1 MFISCFCSNES
12 DGLFDVKSLLSCGDG
27 SLFLFASVLVFLCF
41 FCNVTFVFVS
51 IANETQITW
60 STGHRFAD
68 WLAKRCSFDDLFN
81 QMLICLLVGYLMQI
95 NIQEISN
102 VTYEPNWIKLESHQ
116 KVWEHIE
123 NLRFKIQFKP
133 GHCWIKFNMF
143 SIQHFTQIDMLIIS
157 FEMKIALNDKNAH

>member
-1 MFISCFCSNES
+1 
-12 DGLFDVKSLLSCGDG
+12 
-27 SLFLFASVLVFLCF
+27 
-41 FCNVTFVFVS
+41 
-51 IANETQITW
+51 
-60 STGHRFAD
+60 
-68 WLAKRCSFDDLFN
+68 
-81 QMLICLLVGYLMQI
+81 MQI

-157 FEMKIALNDKNAH
+157 FEMKIALNDKNAR